1 MGTGGSRGSGCG
13 WSATWSV
20 VSDDAEA
27 WARFTALREGLAARG
42 WIKHRN
48 FEIVAR
54 FGTADQFEYVAEFVA
69 LMGGSPEAITS
80 GTVYPRSMR
89 SPISLGRAA

>member
-1 MGTGGSRGSGCG
+1 MRLVGYVVG
-13 WSATWSV
+13 
-20 VSDDAEA
+20 VSDEAEA

-54 FGTADQFEYVAEFVA
+54 FGTADQFECTA
-69 LMGGSPEAITS
+69 MSRNS
-80 GTVYPRSMR
+80 SRSCRM
-89 SPISLGRAA
+89 

>member
-1 MGTGGSRGSGCG
+1 MRLVGYVVG
-13 WSATWSV
+13 
-20 VSDDAEA
+20 VSDEAEA
-27 WARFTALREGLAARG
+27 WARFTAVREGLAARG
-42 WIKHRN
+42 WIEHRN
-48 FEIVAR
+48 IEIVAR